1 MHVNTTSITLLQVFI
16 HDPLYKWALTP
27 LGAQKRQKD
36 DLAEESNP
44 TEGAAPQAASL
55 GMPAGSAGTAYSLLA
70 NADAERALLRLKQKL
85 AGLEGGTYK
94 EYSALLVCF
103 CSLAVHAA
111 EATRVVCRAR

>member
-1 MHVNTTSITLLQVFI
+1 MFI

-44 TEGAAPQAASL
+44 TEGPAPQASSL
-55 GMPAGSAGTAYSLLA
+55 GMPAGSAGTADSLLA

-85 AGLEGGTYK
+85 AGLEGGMYK
-94 EYSALLVCF
+94 RYTAPVICLT
-103 CSLAVHAA
+103 SLIVHAA
-111 EATRVVCRAR
+111 EAMCVVRRAR